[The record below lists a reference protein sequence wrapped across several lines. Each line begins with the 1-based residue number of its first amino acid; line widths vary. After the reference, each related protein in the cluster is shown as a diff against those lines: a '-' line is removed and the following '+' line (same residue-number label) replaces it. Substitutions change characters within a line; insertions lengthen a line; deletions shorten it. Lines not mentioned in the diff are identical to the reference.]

1 MTSKRDDNQND
12 PHQYPW
18 FSAKWNN
25 SPSPHIDINNIK
37 TNQIKG
43 FSSRDSR
50 LTNGW
55 GRLCGDE
62 KLVDHQSSL
71 DD

>member
-1 MTSKRDDNQND
+1 MTIRMIPINILGSLQSGITH
-12 PHQYPW
+12 PPLI
-18 FSAKWNN
+18 S
-25 SPSPHIDINNIK
+25 DINNIK